1 VVHLQHLS
9 RFLDALALAALLLLP
24 FVRSAR
30 AQVGQGEITGL
41 VTDPSGA
48 SVPDAKVTLTSNAT
62 GESRDTLTTSTG
74 IYRFVAVAVVG
85 TYAIRVEASGFK
97 TVEVAGIVVS
107 TGTVITQ
114 DIHLEIGAASQTVL
128 VKASAEH
135 IDTTD
140 SSVSTLVDR
149 RLWQSLPLEARTQ
162 NTFINILPG
171 VVPDQFAGTTRG
183 AAVNGTRPG
192 MSNYL
197 IDGYDNND
205 QGQGGAGVSG
215 LEGAPGAVTQLSPD
229 AIQEYR
235 VITNGFPAEY
245 GKGGGFVNDTVLK
258 SGTNDWHGSVFEY
271 NRVQAF
277 AANDFFS
284 NAAGIKD
291 RLVRNQFGG
300 SAGGPIVK
308 EKTFFYATY
317 ERQTRREASPIVTTG
332 TTQDFINF
340 VKSGAFETFMESSA
354 AGFCVANFGPTKTC
368 PGAFSHSATLG
379 PNFTKL
385 LSIGPFPLATKNLTR
400 RAAGFITSPL
410 SGLGFAQIT
419 YPVNVYGTVTV
430 SDPVKLDQN
439 KGSLKVDHR
448 LSSKAQLS
456 GTYAITDSFT
466 KDAFR
471 GSDAFIGPALLN
483 PARSQDLGVT
493 LTYTFTP
500 VLIDQFRA
508 SYLRRLSNFPDAPG
522 LQGIPSVV
530 SAFDPLGVAF
540 GDSFSLPR
548 FFTDNQF
555 QYQDGLTYVHGK
567 HAFKAGGEYRR
578 TRNGSSFQVFRNS
591 LVAPWDVENLLT
603 DGFFGDQGDL
613 VRFGKPVLG
622 GIAVAQA
629 SINPIT
635 NGFPEYYRGYR
646 ANEFA
651 WYFQDD
657 FRVAPRFAINAGLR
671 WEYFGPPH
679 NFRPGIDSNFYFGP
693 PVTPISG
700 TTISDPTVNPFFPS
714 NSRLAAGVRTGTFQV
729 RNHDI
734 WDKDLHS
741 FGPRFGFA
749 WDLFGSQKFVLR
761 GGYGIFYDRLYNT
774 VFENLRFNPPFFAI
788 ASLGAPL
795 NGVPAGPLA
804 TPGLY
809 QVPFTS
815 PAAFGGFGSAP
826 MLLQMPKDLVNAYIQ
841 QFHLGTEWEFAHDF
855 VLSVNGIGTIGNN
868 LVGFIDPNTFDGRTA
883 CTTPRP
889 VCVAALQAGK
899 IPSTTFSQDRV
910 NVSIADD
917 HFRANAFRSNY
928 YGLQIEGRKIFS
940 NGLQFNANYT
950 YSHAI
955 DEFSDILNNG
965 RGQLVF
971 PADSTNIALDRG
983 NADFD
988 IRHRFVVSYYY
999 ELPFFKSNRWLGGWS
1014 WSGITT
1020 LQKGVPI
1027 QLIASEDTN
1036 QDGHGVDRPIYTGPG
1051 RISNAIQH
1059 SKSPADGYFNPSLF
1073 ANFTCPPSVNLG
1085 LFCNS
1090 PLGRNT
1096 LIGPGFVNF
1105 DMGLAKSFKLKERL
1119 ALQLQGNFFNI
1130 FNRPNFQN
1138 PDGRLVDAGG
1148 TFGKSTATYGD
1159 LGGHRI
1165 TQLAVRLDF

>member
-1 VVHLQHLS
+1 MVHSQRFSPFLS
-9 RFLDALALAALLLLP
+9 LLPLAALLLLP
-24 FVRSAR
+24 FGRSVH

-48 SVPDAKVTLTSNAT
+48 SVPNAKVTLTSSAT
-62 GESRDTLTTSTG
+62 GESRETLTTSAG
-74 IYRFVAVAVVG
+74 IYRFVAVPVVG
-85 TYAIRVEASGFK
+85 TYVIKVEASGFK
-97 TVEVAGIVVS
+97 TAEAAGILVS
-107 TGTVITQ
+107 TGTVVTQ
-114 DIHLEIGAASQTVL
+114 DIHMEIGAATQKVL
-128 VKASAEH
+128 VKAGGEH

-149 RLWQSLPLEARTQ
+149 RLWQSLPLETRTQ

-171 VVPDQFAGTTRG
+171 VVPDQFGGTGRG
-183 AAVNGTRPG
+183 AAVNGLRPG

-197 IDGYDNND
+197 LDAYDNND
-205 QGQGGAGVSG
+205 QGQGGAGVG
-215 LEGAPGAVTQLSPD
+215 GAEGAPGAVTQLSPD

-235 VITNGFPAEY
+235 VITNDFPAEY
-245 GKGGGFVNDTVLK
+245 GKGGAFVNDTVLK
-258 SGTNDWHGSVFEY
+258 SGTNDWHGSAFEY
-271 NRVQAF
+271 NRVQAL

-300 SAGGPIVK
+300 SVGGPIVK
-308 EKTFFYATY
+308 GRTFFYSTY
-317 ERQTRREASPIVTTG
+317 ERHTRREASPITTTG

-340 VKSGAFETFMESSA
+340 VKSGAFETFMENNPG
-354 AGFCVANFGPTKTC
+354 GFCVANFGVSC
-368 PGAFSHSATLG
+368 PGAFSGSATLG

-385 LSIGPFPLATKNLTR
+385 LAKGPFPLATKNLTAV
-400 RAAGFITSPL
+400 AAGFITSPG

-430 SDPVKLDQN
+430 SGPVKLDQN
-439 KGSLKVDHR
+439 KGSIKVDHK

-456 GTYAITDSFT
+456 STYAIIDSFT
-466 KDAFR
+466 QDTFG
-471 GSDAFIGPALLN
+471 GSDGAIGPALLTS
-483 PARSQDLGVT
+483 ARSQLFGIT

-500 VLIDQFRA
+500 VLVNQFRP
-508 SYLRRLSNFPDAPG
+508 SYLRRVYNFPDAPG
-522 LQGIPSVV
+522 LQGVPSVAT
-530 SAFDPLGVAF
+530 AFDPLGVAF
-540 GDSFSLPR
+540 GNSFSLPR

-567 HAFKAGGEYRR
+567 HTFKAGGEYRR

-591 LVAPWDVENLLT
+591 VIGPWDVENMLT
-603 DGFFGDQGDL
+603 DGFWGDQADL
-613 VRFGKPVLG
+613 VAFGAPVLG
-622 GIAVAQA
+622 GIAEAA
-629 SINPIT
+629 ATINPIT
-635 NGFPEYYRGYR
+635 KDFPEYYRGYR
-646 ANEFA
+646 ANEVA

-657 FRVAPRFAINAGLR
+657 FRIAPRFTINAGLR

-679 NFRPGIDSNFYFGP
+679 NFRPGIDSNFYFGT

-700 TTISDPTVNPFFPS
+700 TTITNPTVNPFFPS
-714 NSRLAAGVRTGTFQV
+714 NSTFAAGVRTGTFQV
-729 RNHDI
+729 RNHNI
-734 WDKDLHS
+734 WGKDLNN
-741 FGPRFGFA
+741 FGPRLGFA
-749 WDLFGSQKFVLR
+749 WDLFGSHKVVLR
-761 GGYGIFYDRLYNT
+761 GGYGIFYDRLYNIA
-774 VFENLRFNPPFFAI
+774 FENIRFNPPFFAI
-788 ASLGAPL
+788 ATVRAP
-795 NGVPAGPLA
+795 VGPLA

-815 PAAFGGFGSAP
+815 PAAFGGFGSTPLAR
-826 MLLQMPKDLVNAYIQ
+826 QVDQNLVNAYIQ
-841 QFHLGTEWEFAHDF
+841 QFHLGLEWEYAHNF
-855 VLSVNGIGTIGNN
+855 VLRVSGIGTIGNK
-868 LVGFIDPNTFDGRTA
+868 LVGFTDPNTFDGRTA
-883 CTTPRP
+883 CRTRRA
-889 VCVAALQAGK
+889 VCVAAFNAGE
-899 IPSTTFSQDRV
+899 IPSPTFSSDRI
-910 NVSIADD
+910 NTSIANDN
-917 HFRANAFRSNY
+917 FRSNAFRSNY

-955 DEFSDILNNG
+955 DELSDIFNNG
-965 RGQLVF
+965 RGQISV
-971 PADSTNIALDRG
+971 PTDNTNIALDRG

-1014 WSGITT
+1014 WSGITSVQT
-1020 LQKGVPI
+1020 GVPI
-1027 QLIASEDTN
+1027 QLIASADTN
-1036 QDGHGVDRPIYTGPG
+1036 RDGIGTDRPVYTGSG
-1051 RISNAIQH
+1051 SISNAIQH
-1059 SKSPADGYFNPSLF
+1059 SKSPADGYFNTSLF
-1073 ANFTCPPSVNLG
+1073 KNFTCPTSVNFG

-1105 DMGLAKSFKLKERL
+1105 DMGFGKSFKITERL
-1119 ALQLQGNFFNI
+1119 VLQFQGNFFNV

-1138 PDGRLVDAGG
+1138 PDGRLVDAGS

>member
-1 VVHLQHLS
+1 
-9 RFLDALALAALLLLP
+9 
-24 FVRSAR
+24 
-30 AQVGQGEITGL
+30 

-48 SVPDAKVTLTSNAT
+48 SVPDAKVTLTSSAT
-62 GESRDTLTTSTG
+62 GESRDTLTTSAG
-74 IYRFVAVAVVG
+74 VYRFVAVAVVG
-85 TYAIRVEASGFK
+85 TYAIKVQASGFK

-114 DIHLEIGAASQTVL
+114 DIHLEIGTATQRVVVEAG
-128 VKASAEH
+128 AEH

-149 RLWQSLPLEARTQ
+149 RLWQSLPLETRTQ
-162 NTFINILPG
+162 NMFINILPG
-171 VVPDQFAGTTRG
+171 VVPDQFGGTTRG
-183 AAVNGTRPG
+183 AAVNGARPG

-197 IDGYDNND
+197 LDGHDDND
-205 QGQGGAGVSG
+205 QGQGGAGVGG

-235 VITNGFPAEY
+235 IITNDFPAEY
-245 GKGGGFVNDTVLK
+245 GKGGGFVTDTVLK

-300 SAGGPIVK
+300 SSGGPIVK
-308 EKTFFYATY
+308 GRTFFYATY
-317 ERQTRREASPIVTTG
+317 ERHTRREASPITTTG

-340 VKSGAFETFMESSA
+340 VKSGAFETFMESNP
-354 AGFCVANFGPTKTC
+354 AGFCMSNFRVSC
-368 PGAFSHSATLG
+368 PRGFSNSATLG

-385 LSIGPFPLATKNLTR
+385 LAKGPFPLGTKNLTAV
-400 RAAGFITSPL
+400 AAGFITSPA
-410 SGLGFAQIT
+410 SGLGFAQIK

-439 KGSLKVDHR
+439 KGSIKIDHK
-448 LSSKAQLS
+448 LSSKAQLN

-466 KDAFR
+466 QDTFG
-471 GSDAFIGPALLN
+471 GSDGVIGPALLM
-483 PARSQDLGVT
+483 PSRSQLLGIT
-493 LTYTFTP
+493 MTYTFTP
-500 VLIDQFRA
+500 VLINQFRP
-508 SYLRRLSNFPDAPG
+508 SYLRRLSNFPNAAG

-567 HAFKAGGEYRR
+567 HTLKAGGEYRR
-578 TRNGSSFQVFRNS
+578 TRNGSSFQLFRNS
-591 LVAPWDVENLLT
+591 LVEPWDVENLLT

-613 VRFGKPVLG
+613 ITFGKPVLG

-635 NGFPEYYRGYR
+635 NKFPEYYRGYR
-646 ANEFA
+646 ANEVA

-657 FRVAPRFAINAGLR
+657 FRVVPRLTINAGLR

-693 PVTPISG
+693 TATPIPA
-700 TTISDPTVNPFFPS
+700 TTVTDPTVNPFFPS
-714 NSRLAAGVRTGTFQV
+714 NSTFAAGVRTGTFQV
-729 RNHDI
+729 RNHNL

-741 FGPRFGFA
+741 FGPRLGFA
-749 WDLFGSQKFVLR
+749 WDVFGSQEVVLR

-788 ASLGAPL
+788 ASLGAAA
-795 NGVPAGPLA
+795 NGFPVGPLA

-809 QVPFTS
+809 QVPFTT
-815 PAAFGGFGSAP
+815 PAAFGGFGGTP
-826 MLLQMPKDLVNAYIQ
+826 MLLQMPKNLVNAYTQ
-841 QFHLGTEWEFAHDF
+841 QFHLGAEWEFAPNF
-855 VLSVNGIGTIGNN
+855 VLSVNGIGTIGQK

-883 CTTPRP
+883 CTTPRA
-889 VCVAALQAGK
+889 VCVAAFNAGE
-899 IPSTTFSQDRV
+899 IPSATFSQDRI
-910 NVSIADD
+910 NISIAGD
-917 HFRANAFRSNY
+917 HLRSNAFRSNY

-940 NGLQFNANYT
+940 SGLQFNANYT

-971 PADSTNIALDRG
+971 PADSTDIALDRG

-1020 LQKGVPI
+1020 VQKGVPI
-1027 QLIASEDTN
+1027 QLIASADTN
-1036 QDGHGVDRPIYTGPG
+1036 RDGHGQDRPIYTGPG
-1051 RISNAIQH
+1051 SISNAIQH

-1073 ANFTCPPSVNLG
+1073 ANFTCPTSVNFG

-1105 DMGLAKSFKLKERL
+1105 DVGLAKKFKITERL
-1119 ALQLQGNFFNI
+1119 AFQMQGNFFNI
-1130 FNRPNFQN
+1130 FNHPNFQN

-1159 LGGHRI
+1159 MGGHRI

>member
-1 VVHLQHLS
+1 MVHSQRFSLFLS
-9 RFLDALALAALLLLP
+9 LLALAALLVVP
-24 FVRSAR
+24 FSRDVR

-48 SVPDAKVTLTSNAT
+48 SIPNAKVTLTSSAT
-62 GESRDTLTTSTG
+62 GESRPTQTTLAG
-74 IYRFVAVAVVG
+74 FYRFVALPVVG
-85 TYAIRVEASGFK
+85 TYAIKVEASGFK
-97 TVEVAGIVVS
+97 TAEVADIVVS

-114 DIHLEIGAASQTVL
+114 DIHLEIGAATETVL
-128 VKASAEH
+128 VKAGAEH
-135 IDTTD
+135 IDITD

-149 RLWQSLPLEARTQ
+149 RLWQSLPLETRTQ

-197 IDGYDNND
+197 LDGYDNND
-205 QGQGGAGVSG
+205 QGQGGAGVGG

-229 AIQEYR
+229 GIQEYR
-235 VITNGFPAEY
+235 IITSDFPAEY

-258 SGTNDWHGSVFEY
+258 SGTKDWHGSAFEY

-284 NAAGIKD
+284 NASGIKD

-308 EKTFFYATY
+308 EKTFFFATY
-317 ERQTRREASPIVTTG
+317 ERHTIRQAAPITTTG

-340 VKSGAFETFMESSA
+340 VKTGAFETFMETNPG
-354 AGFCVANFGPTKTC
+354 GFCVANFGPAKAC
-368 PGAFSHSATLG
+368 PGAFSGAATLG
-379 PNFTKL
+379 ANFTKL
-385 LSIGPFPLATKNLTR
+385 LAIGPFPLATKNLSPM
-400 RAAGFITSPL
+400 AAGAFTSP
-410 SGLGFAQIT
+410 GLAGFAQIT
-419 YPVNVYGTVTV
+419 YPVNVYGTVSV

-439 KGSLKVDHR
+439 KGSLKIDHK
-448 LSSKAQLS
+448 LSSKAQLG
-456 GTYAITDSFT
+456 GTYAITDSFAQ
-466 KDAFR
+466 DAFR
-471 GSDAFIGPALLN
+471 GSDGAIGPASLS
-483 PARSQDLGVT
+483 PARSQLFGIT
-493 LTYTFTP
+493 LTNTFTP
-500 VLIDQFRA
+500 VLVNQFRA
-508 SYLRRLSNFPDAPG
+508 SYVRRLSNLPDAPG
-522 LQGIPSVV
+522 LQGIPSVT

-540 GDSFSLPR
+540 GNSAFLPR

-567 HAFKAGGEYRR
+567 HTFKAGGEYRR
-578 TRNGSSFQVFRNS
+578 TRNGSSFQNFRNS
-591 LVAPWDVENLLT
+591 FISPWDVENLLT
-603 DGFFGDQGDL
+603 DGFFGDEADL
-613 VRFGKPVLG
+613 ATFAKPTFG
-622 GIAVAQA
+622 GIAEAGA

-646 ANEFA
+646 ANEVA

-657 FRVAPRFAINAGLR
+657 FRPGPRLSINAGLR

-693 PVTPISG
+693 TATPISG
-700 TTISDPTVNPFFPS
+700 TTISNPTVNPFFPS
-714 NSRLAAGVRTGTFQV
+714 NSRLAAGIRTGTFQV

-734 WDKDLHS
+734 WRKDLHS
-741 FGPRFGFA
+741 FGPRLGFA
-749 WDLFGSQKFVLR
+749 WDVFGSQKVVLR
-761 GGYGIFYDRLYNT
+761 GGYGVFYDRLYNT
-774 VFENLRFNPPFFAI
+774 IFENLRFNPPFFALAI
-788 ASLGAPL
+788 LGAP
-795 NGVPAGPLA
+795 NGVPIGPLA

-815 PAAFGGFGSAP
+815 PAAFAGFGSTP
-826 MLLQMPKDLVNAYIQ
+826 MPLQMDENLVNAYIQ
-841 QFHLGTEWEFAHDF
+841 QFHLGMEWEFAHDF
-855 VLSVNGIGTIGNN
+855 VLSVNGIGTIGNK
-868 LVGFIDPNTFDGRTA
+868 LVGLTDPNTFDGRRA

-889 VCVAALQAGK
+889 VCKAAFNAGK
-899 IPSTTFSQDRV
+899 IPSTTFSQDRI
-910 NVSIADD
+910 NTSIASD
-917 HFRANAFRSNY
+917 HFRSNAFRSNY

-955 DEFSDILNNG
+955 DELSDILNNG
-965 RGQLVF
+965 RGQITF
-971 PADSTNIALDRG
+971 PTDNTNIALDRG

-1020 LQKGVPI
+1020 VQKGVPI
-1027 QLIASEDTN
+1027 QLIASANTN
-1036 QDGHGVDRPIYTGPG
+1036 QDGHFTDRPQYTGPG
-1051 RISNAIQH
+1051 SISNAIQH
-1059 SKSPADGYFNPSLF
+1059 SKSPADGYFNTSLF
-1073 ANFTCPPSVNLG
+1073 RDFTCPTNINFG

-1090 PLGRNT
+1090 SLGRNT

-1105 DMGLAKSFKLKERL
+1105 DMGLAKSFKLTECL

-1130 FNRPNFQN
+1130 FNHPNFQN

-1159 LGGHRI
+1159 MGGHRI